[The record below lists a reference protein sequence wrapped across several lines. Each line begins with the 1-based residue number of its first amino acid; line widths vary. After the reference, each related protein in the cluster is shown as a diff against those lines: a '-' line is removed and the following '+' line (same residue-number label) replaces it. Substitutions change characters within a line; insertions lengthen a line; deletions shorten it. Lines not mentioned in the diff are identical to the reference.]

1 MFFFFSS
8 RRRHT
13 RCALVT
19 GVQTCALPIF
29 LLAPAIHETG
39 LALAILLGA
48 IALGHGAL
56 KRGAILPIAIGSLG
70 LGIMAGALS
79 IPHGGN
85 EMIFTM
91 AGVTTL
97 ALGHYLNYRPDR
109 KRVVSGKRGSVR
121 VDLGG
126 RRIRKKKKQQTH
138 NTTHE

>member
-1 MFFFFSS
+1 M
-8 RRRHT
+8 
-13 RCALVT
+13 
-19 GVQTCALPIF
+19 
-29 LLAPAIHETG
+29 HESG

-79 IPHGGN
+79 IPPGGN

-97 ALGHYLNYRPDR
+97 ALGHYFNYRSGPGSRQLYYRWVCLISNDR
-109 KRVVSGKRGSVR
+109 NSVGEGKG
-121 VDLGG
+121 L
-126 RRIRKKKKQQTH
+126 
-138 NTTHE
+138 